1 MEQTAIL
8 EGESPRRSSRGKIGV
23 GDKCLRNGVGVG
35 KTTIPSFPCSGFWED
50 QAGLW
55 GHWGC
60 MELTPAILTY
70 TLPLPALDTHLHLLL
85 FHLILGR

>member
-35 KTTIPSFPCSGFWED
+35 KRLKREGMYVY
-50 QAGLW
+50 LW
-55 GHWGC
+55 LIHVVIWHKPTQHC
-60 MELTPAILTY
+60 KAI
-70 TLPLPALDTHLHLLL
+70 
-85 FHLILGR
+85 ILKLKINFLKTVKCFV